1 MSFGERPPERDP
13 LAGKPEPKRVGDSL
27 DGLARRLGA
36 PAAASMSAVFTKWAD
51 AVGPAIA
58 AHTRPV
64 GLTDGVLTV
73 AVDDPAWA
81 SQLRF
86 LVNDLVAKVTSVAG
100 PGVVGRIE
108 IRVES
113 RGR

>member
-1 MSFGERPPERDP
+1 MSFGPRPPERDP
-13 LAGKPEPKRVGDSL
+13 LAGKPEPRNLGESL

-36 PAAASMSAVFTKWAD
+36 PAASSMSAVFTKWAD
-51 AVGPAIA
+51 AVGPSIA
-58 AHTRPV
+58 AHARPV
-64 GLTDGVLTV
+64 GLHDGVLTV

-86 LVNDLVAKVTSVAG
+86 LANELVAKVASVAG
-100 PGVVGRIE
+100 SDVVGRIE

-113 RGR
+113 PRR